1 VWTCGGVVNNQI
13 KKGSLQSLSVKSF
26 KIGEYLAVTSKNVV
40 VSCIVYFVRL
50 AITPLKTKKVKKNI
64 NRLRFDKNYGHEF
77 VASLFRQYV

>member
-1 VWTCGGVVNNQI
+1 MCGGVVNNQI

-50 AITPLKTKKVKKNI
+50 AITPLKTKKVKKYKSVKI
-64 NRLRFDKNYGHEF
+64 
-77 VASLFRQYV
+77 